1 MLFGGILAV
10 IATIPAISSI
20 LWLIL
25 AILGCV
31 SIFKGYK
38 IGPLGGYELPEEFQ
52 ENDPLDKLEF

>member
-1 MLFGGILAV
+1 
-10 IATIPAISSI
+10 
-20 LWLIL
+20 LIL

-38 IGPLGGYELPEEFQ
+38 TGPLGGYELPKEFQ